1 MMKRNKAQSEPDFW
15 QYARK
20 FLQAYL
26 PKIRNLSPHTIA
38 SYKQSM
44 TCYIHYLETQR
55 GVERQNVSFNDFSR
69 KEVKSYLVWMNEVQ
83 HWAAKTCNLRLTAL
97 KSFMEYC
104 ADEDITLV
112 ANYNEV
118 CSVYGLKEY
127 KKPILYMTHTAI
139 AALLKAPRTNTKK
152 GRRNRMMFI
161 LLYDTAARAQELV
174 NITLRDLHIIHVK
187 TPFITLTGKGNKSR
201 NVPLMEKT
209 VAHILHYLQEFHPHP
224 DAQGDTPL
232 FYSMRDGQPHTLS
245 TDSLN
250 LLLGQYADKARFIC
264 SEIPDHVHCHLIRK
278 TRAMT
283 LYQQGM
289 PLTIIMNLLG
299 HENLTTT
306 SNFYAFATTEMIH
319 EAMKKTNPESVA
331 EEPIWKN
338 EDFKKLIFNLD

>member
-1 MMKRNKAQSEPDFW
+1 MTRKNKKQAGPDFW
-15 QYARK
+15 QYARS
-20 FLQAYL
+20 FLHTYL
-26 PKIRNLSPHTIA
+26 PKVRNLSQHTIA

-44 TCYIHYLETQR
+44 TCYINYLETQLEM
-55 GVERQNVSFNDFSR
+55 ERQNITFDYLSR
-69 KEVKSYLVWMNEVQ
+69 KHVKAYLVWMNEVQ
-83 HWAAKTCNLRLTAL
+83 HLAAKTCNLRLTAL

-118 CSVYGLKEY
+118 CSVRGMKEY
-127 KKPILYMTHTAI
+127 KKAVLYMTNEAI
-139 AALLKAPRTNTKK
+139 AALLKTPKTDTKK

-161 LLYDTAARAQELV
+161 MLYDTAARAQELV
-174 NITLRDLHIIHVK
+174 DITLCDLHIAHVK

-209 VAHILHYLQEFHPHP
+209 VAHIHRYLQEYHPHP
-224 DAQGDTPL
+224 NADGKDPL
-232 FYSMRDGQPHTLS
+232 FYSMRDGKPHALS

-250 LLLGQYADKARFIC
+250 LLLGQYANQARSIC

-289 PLTIIMNLLG
+289 PLTVIMEMLG
-299 HENLTTT
+299 HENLSTT
-306 SNFYAFATTEMIH
+306 SNFYAFATLDMIH
-319 EAMKKTNPESVA
+319 EAMKKASPEAVA
-331 EEPIWKN
+331 EAPVWKN
-338 EDFKKLIFNLD
+338 EEFKKLIFSLD